1 MILLQSQTNILIFGW
16 YLILQISTF
25 VIILLIK
32 KQKKIKPKQ
41 VYYLG
46 SGFGELSHETRIN
59 LICHMY

>member
-32 KQKKIKPKQ
+32 KQKKIKPKR
-41 VYYLG
+41 VHYSG
-46 SGFGELSHETRIN
+46 SGFGELSHKTMIN
-59 LICHMY
+59 LIC